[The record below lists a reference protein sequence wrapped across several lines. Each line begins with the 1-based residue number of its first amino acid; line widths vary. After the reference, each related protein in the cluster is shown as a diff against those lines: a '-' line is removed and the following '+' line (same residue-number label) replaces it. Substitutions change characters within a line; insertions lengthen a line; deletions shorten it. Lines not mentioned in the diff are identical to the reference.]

1 LPIHGRRSTLAAI
14 SAGSSQKMTSDTAQ
28 RFLSYVQA
36 LGRGPGRS
44 RPLTRAEA
52 ADALGLLLTPGAVDP
67 HQAGAFLMLLRY
79 RGENG
84 DELAGLVDAARV
96 AVGAGPA
103 AVDLDWPSY
112 GAGRTRE
119 APWFLLAVLAL
130 AGAGLR
136 IAMHGSNEFSTGF
149 TVAEGLRALGRPV
162 AGDRAQAEAHLDR
175 SGFAYLPLATLS
187 QDLDRLLG
195 LRRLFGLR
203 SPINTLVRLMDPFD
217 AAAGIDGVFH
227 PPYIDSHIAAAQRLE
242 RPRLLVLKGGGG
254 EAERNPAKPLAA
266 RLHRRGVEPLEIL
279 LPALIDRP
287 DGEPKPIGL
296 DGFVAVWRGDTAPA
310 GATQTI
316 VGTLALALIA
326 AGRAAPAEAD
336 GQALEI
342 WRARPS

>member
-1 LPIHGRRSTLAAI
+1 MPSETAA
-14 SAGSSQKMTSDTAQ
+14 
-28 RFLSYVQA
+28 RFTSYVQA

-52 ADALGLLLTPGAVDP
+52 ADALGLLLMPGAVDP

-84 DELAGLVDAARV
+84 EELAGLVDAART
-96 AVGAGPA
+96 AIGAGPA
-103 AVDLDWPSY
+103 PGGVDLDWPSY

-119 APWFLLAVLAL
+119 APWFLLAAVAL
-130 AGAGLR
+130 AGTGLR

-149 TVAEGLRALGRPV
+149 SVAEGLRALGRPV
-162 AGDRAQAEAHLDR
+162 AVDRATALRHLDD
-175 SGFAYLPLATLS
+175 SGFAYAPLAALS
-187 QDLDRLLG
+187 PGLDQLLG

-227 PPYIDSHIAAAQRLE
+227 PPYIDSHIAAAQRLD

-266 RLHRRGVEPLEIL
+266 RLHRRGADPVQIT
-279 LPALIDRP
+279 LPALIERP

-296 DGFVAVWRGDTAPA
+296 DGFVAVWQGTAAPA

-316 VGTLALALIA
+316 VGTMALALVA
-326 AGRAAPAEAD
+326 AGRASPDEAD
-336 GQALEI
+336 ARALEI
-342 WRARPS
+342 WQSRSI

>member
-1 LPIHGRRSTLAAI
+1 M
-14 SAGSSQKMTSDTAQ
+14 SSETVI
-28 RFLSYVQA
+28 RFTSYVQA

-52 ADALGLLLTPGAVDP
+52 ADAMGLLLTPGAVDP

-84 DELAGLVDAARV
+84 DELAGLVDAAR
-96 AVGAGPA
+96 AAIGASPGR
-103 AVDLDWPSY
+103 VDLDWPSY

-119 APWFLLAVLAL
+119 APWFLLAAVAL
-130 AGAGLR
+130 AAGGLR

-149 TVAEGLRALGRPV
+149 SVAEGLAALGRPV
-162 AGDRAQAEAHLDR
+162 AGDRAAALAHLEAG
-175 SGFAYLPLATLS
+175 GFAYLPLGALS
-187 QDLDRLLG
+187 PELGRFLG

-227 PPYIDSHIAAAQRLE
+227 PPYIDSHIAAAQRLD

-266 RLHRRGVEPLEIL
+266 RLHSRGADPVDIL
-279 LPALIDRP
+279 LPMLIERP
-287 DGEPKPIGL
+287 DGEPRPIGL
-296 DGFVAVWRGDTAPA
+296 DGFVAVWRGGATPV

-316 VGTLALALIA
+316 VGTMALALIA
-326 AGRAAPAEAD
+326 AGRAVPAEAD
-336 GQALEI
+336 AQALEI
-342 WRARPS
+342 WQARSK

>member
-1 LPIHGRRSTLAAI
+1 MTAETAA
-14 SAGSSQKMTSDTAQ
+14 
-28 RFLSYVQA
+28 RFTPYVQA

-84 DELAGLVDAARV
+84 EELAGLVDAAR
-96 AVGAGPA
+96 AAIGAAPGN
-103 AVDLDWPSY
+103 VDLDWPSY

-119 APWFLLAVLAL
+119 APWFLLSALAL
-130 AGAGLR
+130 AGSGLR

-149 TVAEGLRALGRPV
+149 TVAEGLAALGRPV
-162 AGDRAQAEAHLDR
+162 ARDRGEALSHLDQG
-175 SGFAYLPLATLS
+175 GFAYLPLASLS
-187 QDLDRLLG
+187 LELDRLLG

-227 PPYIDSHIAAAQRLE
+227 PPYIDSHIAAARTLE

-266 RLHRRGVEPLEIL
+266 RLHRQGVEPVEIL
-279 LPALIDRP
+279 LPALIERP
-287 DGEPKPIGL
+287 DGEAKPIGL
-296 DGFVAVWRGDTAPA
+296 DGFVGVWRGDLGPV

-316 VGTLALALIA
+316 VGTMALALVA
-326 AGRAAPAEAD
+326 SGRAQPADAD
-336 GQALEI
+336 TRAQEI
-342 WRARPS
+342 WQARSI

>member
-1 LPIHGRRSTLAAI
+1 M
-14 SAGSSQKMTSDTAQ
+14 SSETVT
-28 RFLSYVQA
+28 RFTSYVQA

-52 ADALGLLLTPGAVDP
+52 ADAMALLLTPGAVDP

-84 DELAGLVDAARV
+84 DELAGLVDAAR
-96 AVGAGPA
+96 AAIGAAPGR
-103 AVDLDWPSY
+103 VDLDWPSY

-119 APWFLLAVLAL
+119 APWFLLSALAL
-130 AGAGLR
+130 AGTGLR

-149 TVAEGLRALGRPV
+149 SVAEGLAALGRPV
-162 AGDRAQAEAHLDR
+162 ATDRAAALAHLDAG
-175 SGFAYLPLATLS
+175 GFAYLPLAALS
-187 QDLDRLLG
+187 PELDRLLG

-203 SPINTLVRLMDPFD
+203 SPVNTLVRLMDPFD

-227 PPYIDSHIAAAQRLE
+227 PPYIVSHIAAARTLD

-266 RLHRRGVEPLEIL
+266 RLHRRGAEPAEIL
-279 LPALIDRP
+279 LPALIERS

-296 DGFVAVWRGDTAPA
+296 DGFVAVWRGAAAPA

-316 VGTLALALIA
+316 VGTLALALVA
-326 AGRAAPAEAD
+326 AGRAGPAEAD
-336 GQALEI
+336 AQAFEI
-342 WRARPS
+342 WRSRSI

>member
-1 LPIHGRRSTLAAI
+1 M
-14 SAGSSQKMTSDTAQ
+14 SSETAQ
-28 RFLSYVQA
+28 RFMPYVQA

-44 RPLTRAEA
+44 RPLSRSEA
-52 ADALGLLLTPGAVDP
+52 ADALGLLLTSGAVDP
-67 HQAGAFLMLLRY
+67 YQAGAFLMLLRY

-84 DELAGLVDAARV
+84 EELAGLVDAAR
-96 AVGAGPA
+96 AVIGAAPGG
-103 AVDLDWPSY
+103 VDLDWPSY

-119 APWFLLAVLAL
+119 APWFLLSALAL

-149 TVAEGLRALGRPV
+149 SVAEGLAALGRPV
-162 AGDRAQAEAHLDR
+162 ATDRASALTHLGR
-175 SGFAYLPLATLS
+175 GGFAYLPLAALS
-187 QDLDRLLG
+187 AELDRLLG

-227 PPYIDSHIAAAQRLE
+227 PPYIDSHIAAAQTLD

-266 RLHRRGVEPLEIL
+266 RLHCRAAAPVEIM

-287 DGEPKPIGL
+287 DGAAKPIGL
-296 DGFVAVWRGDTAPA
+296 DGFVGVWRGEAGPL

-316 VGTLALALIA
+316 IGTMALALVA

-336 GQALEI
+336 AQAAQI
-342 WRARPS
+342 WHSRSI

>member
-1 LPIHGRRSTLAAI
+1 MSETALRFTL
-14 SAGSSQKMTSDTAQ
+14 
-28 RFLSYVQA
+28 YVQA

-84 DELAGLVDAARV
+84 LELAGLVDAAR
-96 AVGAGPA
+96 AAIGATPGH
-103 AVDLDWPSY
+103 VDLDWPSY

-119 APWFLLAVLAL
+119 APWFLLSALAL
-130 AGAGLR
+130 AGTGLR

-149 TVAEGLRALGRPV
+149 TVAEGLAALGRPV
-162 AGDRAQAEAHLDR
+162 ARDRATALAHLAEG
-175 SGFAYLPLATLS
+175 GFAYLPLASLS
-187 QDLDRLLG
+187 PDLDRLLG

-227 PPYIDSHIAAAQRLE
+227 PPYIDSHIAAAQTLE

-254 EAERNPAKPLAA
+254 EAERNPAKPVAA
-266 RLHRRGVEPLEIL
+266 RLHRRGAEPAEIL
-279 LPALIDRP
+279 LPALIERP
-287 DGEPKPIGL
+287 DGEAKPIGL
-296 DGFVAVWRGDTAPA
+296 DGFVGVWRGELGPA
-310 GATQTI
+310 GAIQTI
-316 VGTLALALIA
+316 VGTMALALVA
-326 AGRAAPAEAD
+326 SGRAQPAEAD
-336 GQALEI
+336 AKAREI
-342 WRARPS
+342 WQTRSI

>member
-1 LPIHGRRSTLAAI
+1 M
-14 SAGSSQKMTSDTAQ
+14 SSETVT
-28 RFLSYVQA
+28 RFTSYVQA

-52 ADALGLLLTPGAVDP
+52 ADAMGLLLTPGAVDP
-67 HQAGAFLMLLRY
+67 HQAGAFLLLLRY

-84 DELAGLVDAARV
+84 DELAGLVDAAR
-96 AVGAGPA
+96 AAIGAAPA

-119 APWFLLAVLAL
+119 APWFLLSAVAL
-130 AGAGLR
+130 AGSGLR

-149 TVAEGLRALGRPV
+149 SVADGLRALGCPV
-162 AGDRAQAEAHLDR
+162 ATDRAAALAHLDDD
-175 SGFAYLPLATLS
+175 GFAYLPLAALS
-187 QDLDRLLG
+187 PELDRLLG

-203 SPINTLVRLMDPFD
+203 SPINTLVRLMNPFD

-266 RLHRRGVEPLEIL
+266 RLHRRGAEPVDIL
-279 LPALIDRP
+279 LPALIERP

-296 DGFVAVWRGDTAPA
+296 DGFVDVWRGGAAPM

-316 VGTLALALIA
+316 VGTMALALVA
-326 AGRAAPAEAD
+326 AGRAEPADAD
-336 GQALEI
+336 AQALEI
-342 WRARPS
+342 WQGRSI